1 MKRVTLVLLSVC
13 LLAAG
18 GCVPTPANRAGLQ
31 RPAERAADLVE
42 QAHAQ
47 EEGAQSQQD
56 GGRSGVAL
64 PVRFREP
71 GYMLRPVATSG
82 APEAVAVPVGA
93 DISTKAGP
101 VPLRDI
107 IKRLAALKNMNVSWA
122 NDVDQGALVDVDIRA
137 EDDFF
142 AALDHLLRQLDYFY
156 EVEGNTIVVKY
167 KDVRKFHI
175 AMPFIG
181 SSYAHGVGGDV
192 LGGSGQAGNMQG
204 LIQLT
209 TQSSE
214 FDIWKNIQANLD
226 KVLEIWTAP
235 APQTTNTSASTPGQG
250 GGTAGSDQG
259 AGQQGQGQAAAPQPS
274 RPPAGKGYY
283 TIDKPIGL
291 ITVTAPRS
299 LLEKIATYIENLKS
313 ELYRQVEIEAK
324 IVEVTL
330 NDDNTTG
337 IDWAGLLQETANG
350 FSFALDFQKLNPA
363 YPSYGRFLT
372 LQNKSFNLFLD
383 AIREQG
389 STDVIANPRISVM
402 NGQPA
407 MINIGQNVTYIDS
420 VTSTVNDGVVSYSV
434 STSSVMSG
442 LGLAVIPTI
451 LNDNEVILSLTPV
464 TSQLQEP
471 IEYKTFGGANQVGL
485 PKVKVREMTTL
496 VRVKDGEMLVVGGLI
511 DNSETTSAKKI
522 PGLGDLPG
530 VGKLFG
536 KEGTAVQR
544 KELIIFLKPRIIS

>member
-1 MKRVTLVLLSVC
+1 MKRVALVLLSVC
-13 LLAAG
+13 LLAAA
-18 GCVPTPANRAGLQ
+18 GCVPTTTNRTAAQ
-31 RPAERAADLVE
+31 QPVERAADLIT
-42 QAHAQ
+42 QAHARQ
-47 EEGAQSQQD
+47 GARISQD
-56 GGRSGVAL
+56 NGDRGGAAL
-64 PVRFREP
+64 PVRFQRP
-71 GYMLRPVATSG
+71 GYVLQPAAAGT
-82 APEAVAVPVGA
+82 PEETTVPVGA

-156 EVEGNTIVVKY
+156 EVEGNTIVIKY

-181 SSYAHGVGGDV
+181 SSYSHGVGGDV
-192 LGGSGQAGNMQG
+192 LGGSGQSGNMQG

-235 APQTTNTSASTPGQG
+235 APQTTNTAAASGAGGNQGAGAGQG
-250 GGTAGSDQG
+250 
-259 AGQQGQGQAAAPQPS
+259 GQQGQTATVQPS

-337 IDWAGLLQETANG
+337 IDWAGLLQDTANG
-350 FSFALDFQKLNPA
+350 FSFSLDFQKLNPG
-363 YPSYGRFLT
+363 YPSSYGRFLT
-372 LQNKSFNLFLD
+372 LGNKSFNLFLD

-420 VTSTVNDGVVSYSV
+420 VTSTTNDGVVSYSV

-464 TSQLQEP
+464 TSQLEEP

-522 PGLGDLPG
+522 PGLGDIPG

>member
-1 MKRVTLVLLSVC
+1 MKRVALVLLSVC
-13 LLAAG
+13 WLAVA
-18 GCVPTPANRAGLQ
+18 GCVPTTTNRTAAQ
-31 RPAERAADLVE
+31 QPAERAADLIA
-42 QAHAQ
+42 QAHARQ
-47 EEGAQSQQD
+47 GARISQD
-56 GGRSGVAL
+56 NGDRGGAAL
-64 PVRFREP
+64 PVRFQQP
-71 GYMLRPVATSG
+71 GYVLQPAAAGT
-82 APEAVAVPVGA
+82 PEETTVPVGA

-156 EVEGNTIVVKY
+156 EVEGNTIVIKY

-181 SSYAHGVGGDV
+181 SSYSHGVGGDV
-192 LGGSGQAGNMQG
+192 LGGSGQSGNMQG

-235 APQTTNTSASTPGQG
+235 APQTTNTAAASGAG
-250 GGTAGSDQG
+250 GDQG
-259 AGQQGQGQAAAPQPS
+259 AGAGQGGQQGQTATAQPS

-337 IDWAGLLQETANG
+337 IDWAGLLQDTANG
-350 FSFALDFQKLNPA
+350 FSFGLDFQKLNPG
-363 YPSYGRFLT
+363 YPSSYGRFLT
-372 LQNKSFNLFLD
+372 LGNKSFNLFLD

-420 VTSTVNDGVVSYSV
+420 VTSTTNDGVVSYSV

-464 TSQLQEP
+464 TSQLEEP

-522 PGLGDLPG
+522 PGLGDIPG

>member
-1 MKRVTLVLLSVC
+1 MKRVALVLLSV
-13 LLAAG
+13 LVLAT
-18 GCVPTPANRAGLQ
+18 GCVPATTNRDAGH
-31 RPAERAADLVE
+31 RPAERAADLVR
-42 QAHAQ
+42 QAHADQ
-47 EEGAQSQQD
+47 PQQQ
-56 GGRSGVAL
+56 AAATL
-64 PVRFREP
+64 PVRFQQP
-71 GYMLRPVATSG
+71 SYLVRPATG
-82 APEAVAVPVGA
+82 LGVTEDITVPVGA
-93 DISTKAGP
+93 DISTKTGP

-122 NDVDQGALVDVDIRA
+122 NDVDQNALVDVDIRA

-142 AALDHLLRQLDYFY
+142 ASLDHLLRQLDYFY

-181 SSYAHGVGGDV
+181 ASYSQGIGGDV

-209 TQSSE
+209 SQSSE
-214 FDIWKNIQANLD
+214 FDIWKNIQENLD

-235 APQTTNTSASTPGQG
+235 TPTTTAEGGQEG
-250 GGTAGSDQG
+250 GQD
-259 AGQQGQGQAAAPQPS
+259 QAATPQPS

-330 NDDNTTG
+330 NKDNTTG
-337 IDWAGLLQETANG
+337 IDWEGLLQDTANG
-350 FSFALDFQKLNPA
+350 FSFTMDFQRLNSAVYGMNATAPT
-363 YPSYGRFLT
+363 YGRFLT
-372 LQNKSFNLFLD
+372 LGNKSFNLFLD
-383 AIREQG
+383 AIHEQG
-389 STDVIANPRISVM
+389 TTDVIANPRISVM

-420 VTSTVNDGVVSYSV
+420 VTSTVDDGVVTYSV
-434 STSSVMSG
+434 TTSSVMSG

-451 LNDNEVILSLTPV
+451 LNDDEVILALTPV
-464 TSQLQEP
+464 TSQLEEP
-471 IEYKTFGGANQVGL
+471 IEYRTFGGSNQVGL

-511 DNSETTSAKKI
+511 DNIEASNAKKI
-522 PGLGDLPG
+522 PGLGDVPG
-530 VGKLFG
+530 IGKLFG
-536 KEGTAVQR
+536 KDGTTVQR